1 LGFEK
6 FTSQKPFDPSL
17 YVHFRKRISE
27 DILAEV
33 NEEIVKVQLEV
44 KRKEVSRRVKCE
56 AKKGSSGKGKN
67 SVEDNDNTGDAGSG
81 GNSGKLIIDSTC
93 APADIAYPTD
103 IRLVN
108 EGREKCERIID
119 TLWGHMSAQQHTT
132 YGKKPRTY
140 RKKARKEYLAV
151 AKSKRVSHKR
161 LRKVLKKQL
170 QYIRR
175 DLDHIETMK
184 NTVSLSVLSRKQY
197 KDLLVIHEMYRQQYE
212 MYLCTRNSISDR
224 IVSISQPHVRPIVRG
239 KAERKTEFGA
249 KISASVAD
257 GYVSLDRISWDAYNE
272 GSDLK
277 MQALRYKERYGCF
290 PKSIHADKIY
300 RTRENLRWCK
310 KNNIRFSGPPLGR
323 PPKECEA
330 NKEELTRR
338 RRLVR
343 ADELDR
349 IEIEGR
355 FGQSKRR
362 YSLNRVMTKLRNTSE
377 CAISLVFLV
386 MNLEKALEALLF
398 CLHNAM
404 SYRLYR
410 LVFSLMACI
419 SAHISSFYGDRRD
432 MPVAA

>member
-1 LGFEK
+1 
-6 FTSQKPFDPSL
+6 
-17 YVHFRKRISE
+17 
-27 DILAEV
+27 
-33 NEEIVKVQLEV
+33 
-44 KRKEVSRRVKCE
+44 
-56 AKKGSSGKGKN
+56 
-67 SVEDNDNTGDAGSG
+67 
-81 GNSGKLIIDSTC
+81 
-93 APADIAYPTD
+93 
-103 IRLVN
+103 
-108 EGREKCERIID
+108 
-119 TLWGHMSAQQHTT
+119 MSAQQHTT

-151 AKSKRVSHKR
+151 AKSTRVSHKR

-184 NTVSLSVLSRKQY
+184 NTVSLSVLSSKQY
-197 KDLLVIHEMYRQQYE
+197 KDLLVIHEMY
-212 MYLCTRNSISDR
+212 LCKRTRISDR

-257 GYVSLDRISWDAYNE
+257 GYVSLDRIRWDAYNE

-277 MQALRYKERYGCF
+277 MQALRYKERHGCF

-300 RTRENLRWCK
+300 RTRENLRWCR
-310 KNNIRFSGPPLGR
+310 KNNIRFSGLPLGR

-330 NKEELTRR
+330 NKEESARR
-338 RRLVR
+338 RRLMR

-398 CLHNAM
+398 CLQNAM
-404 SYRLYR
+404 SYRLY
-410 LVFSLMACI
+410 
-419 SAHISSFYGDRRD
+419 
-432 MPVAA
+432 